1 MIKDAFLVGGWVA
14 AAIAFYHLSG
24 LSWMQY
30 PATNESAAKVEQ
42 QLTMACMLCGTIA
55 AGWAIQ
61 CMYWHLRKSRPSDR
75 RRQNASSS

>member
-42 QLTMACMLCGTIA
+42 QLTMA
-55 AGWAIQ
+55 GWAIQ